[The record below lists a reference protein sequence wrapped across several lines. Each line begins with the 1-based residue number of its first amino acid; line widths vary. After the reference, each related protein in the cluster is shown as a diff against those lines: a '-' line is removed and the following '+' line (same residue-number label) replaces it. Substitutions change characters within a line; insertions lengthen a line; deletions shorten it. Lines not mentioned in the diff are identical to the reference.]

1 MNNYYG
7 NSWEEQRKQ
16 EFIASGL
23 ASTFMRQVYAIMAV
37 GLFITGLTAWFVGGQ
52 LLAGE
57 WQFLLESP
65 TRYIVMFAPLA
76 FVLALSFGIE
86 KMSYSVANMVFGL
99 YALVNGISFAF
110 IFLVF
115 TGTSIATTFFIAG
128 GMFGAMALY
137 GLTTK
142 KDLSSWG
149 SILMMGVF
157 GLIIAG
163 IANIWL
169 QSGMLSFVQSIIGV
183 VIFCALTAYDTQKIM
198 MIGVEAHSQH
208 GSEST
213 ATQKVALMGA
223 LSLYLDF
230 INLFWYL
237 LRLFGGRRD

>member
-7 NSWEEQRKQ
+7 NSWEEKRKQ
-16 EFIASGL
+16 DFLSSGM

-52 LLAGE
+52 LLNNQ
-57 WQFLLESP
+57 WLFLLESP
-65 TRYIVMFAPLA
+65 TRYIVMFSPLV
-76 FVLALSFGIE
+76 FVLALSFGINR
-86 KMSYSVANMVFGL
+86 MSYPVANLIFGL

-115 TGTSIATTFFIAG
+115 TGTSIFMTFFVSAA
-128 GMFGAMALY
+128 MFGAMALY

-169 QSGMLSFVQSIIGV
+169 QSGMLGFIQSIIGV
-183 VIFCALTAYDTQKIM
+183 VIFCGLTAYDTQKIM
-198 MIGVEAHSQH
+198 SLGANADTQ
-208 GSEST
+208 SEG
-213 ATQKVALMGA
+213 TQKVALMGA

-237 LRLFGGRRD
+237 LRLFGNRRN

>member
-7 NSWEEQRKQ
+7 NSWEEKRKQ
-16 EFIASGL
+16 DFLSSDM

-52 LLAGE
+52 LLNNQ
-57 WQFLLESP
+57 WLFLLELP
-65 TRYIVMFAPLA
+65 TRYIVMFSPLV
-76 FVLALSFGIE
+76 FVLALSFGINR
-86 KMSYSVANMVFGL
+86 MSYPVANLIFGL

-115 TGTSIATTFFIAG
+115 TGTSIFMTFFVSAA
-128 GMFGAMALY
+128 MFGAMALY

-169 QSGMLSFVQSIIGV
+169 QSGMLGFIQSIIGV
-183 VIFCALTAYDTQKIM
+183 VIFCGLTAYDTQKIM
-198 MIGVEAHSQH
+198 SLGANADTQ
-208 GSEST
+208 SEG
-213 ATQKVALMGA
+213 TQKVALMGA

-237 LRLFGGRRD
+237 LRLFGNRRN

>member
-7 NSWEEQRKQ
+7 NSWEEKRKQ
-16 EFIASGL
+16 DFLSSGM

-52 LLAGE
+52 LLNNQ
-57 WQFLLESP
+57 WLFLLESP
-65 TRYIVMFAPLA
+65 TRYIVMFSPLI
-76 FVLALSFGIE
+76 FVLALSFGINR
-86 KMSYSVANMVFGL
+86 MSYPVANLIFGL

-115 TGTSIATTFFIAG
+115 TGTSIFMTFFVSAA
-128 GMFGAMALY
+128 MFGAMALY

-169 QSGMLSFVQSIIGV
+169 QSGMLGFIQSIIGV
-183 VIFCALTAYDTQKIM
+183 VIFCGLTAYDTQKIM
-198 MIGVEAHSQH
+198 SLGANADTQ
-208 GSEST
+208 SEG
-213 ATQKVALMGA
+213 TQKVALMGA

-237 LRLFGGRRD
+237 LRLFGSRRD

>member
-16 EFIASGL
+16 EFITSGL
-23 ASTFMRQVYAIMAV
+23 ANTFMRQVYAIMAV

-57 WQFLLESP
+57 WLFLLASP

-86 KMSYSVANMVFGL
+86 KMSYSLANVVFGL

-115 TGTSIATTFFIAG
+115 TGASIASTFFIAG

-183 VIFCALTAYDTQKIM
+183 VIFCGLTAYDTQKIM
-198 MIGVEAHSQH
+198 MIGVDAHSQH
-208 GSEST
+208 GSESS

-237 LRLFGGRRD
+237 LRLFGSRRD